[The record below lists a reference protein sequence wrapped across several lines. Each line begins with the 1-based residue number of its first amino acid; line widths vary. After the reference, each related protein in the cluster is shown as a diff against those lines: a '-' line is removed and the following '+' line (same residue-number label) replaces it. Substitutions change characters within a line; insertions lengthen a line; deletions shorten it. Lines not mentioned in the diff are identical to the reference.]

1 MNTMKKIL
9 VSFSF
14 ILTLFLLCG
23 CNAPYQKSDDKL
35 VVVTTIFP
43 YYDFVR
49 ELGTSDIELHLL
61 ITPGMD
67 SHSYEPTP
75 SDLILLQ
82 NADLLIYTGGESEVW
97 VEEILDGLDT
107 SELSILCMMDYVEL
121 IEEEHDEDHHHHDHG
136 ESCSHDASEQDFEE
150 HIEEGHSE
158 DTHTKDEHSE
168 DTHVEEGHSED
179 AHSEEEHNEDAQ
191 NEDNHS
197 EDTHPEAG
205 HNEDAHASEIIYDE
219 HIWTSPKNA
228 ILIVEA
234 IKDRLS
240 EIDSGHKEEY
250 EANYESYRLEL
261 EELDEA
267 FEDTVKN
274 AKTNTIV
281 VGDKFPF
288 QYFVTHYGLQHY
300 AAFPACSS
308 EVEPSVKTM
317 ISLVDVMKSEH
328 LGTVFYTE
336 STNNT
341 KVAVTICEETGADS
355 LLLHSCHTVT
365 NQELKEGVSYLSLM
379 WQNVEALQKGLN
391 TP

>member
-1 MNTMKKIL
+1 MKAIKKIL
-9 VSFSF
+9 ISFSF
-14 ILTLFLLCG
+14 ILTLFMLCG
-23 CNAPYQKSDDKL
+23 CNAPYQKNNEKM

-82 NADLLIYTGGESEVW
+82 NADLLIYNGGEAEVW
-97 VEEILDGLDT
+97 VEEILQSIDT
-107 SELSILCMMDYVEL
+107 SNLSTLCMMDYVEL
-121 IEEEHDEDHHHHDHG
+121 MEEEHDEEHHHHDHD
-136 ESCSHDASEQDFEE
+136 ETCSHEESHSQSE
-150 HIEEGHSE
+150 
-158 DTHTKDEHSE
+158 
-168 DTHVEEGHSED
+168 
-179 AHSEEEHNEDAQ
+179 
-191 NEDNHS
+191 
-197 EDTHPEAG
+197 
-205 HNEDAHASEIIYDE
+205 HASEIVYDE

-234 IKDRLS
+234 IKNRLC
-240 EIDSGHKEEY
+240 EIDGSHIEEY

-261 EELDEA
+261 AKLDQA

-274 AKTNTIV
+274 AKTNVIV

-288 QYFVTHYGLQHY
+288 QYFVTHYGLEHY

-317 ISLVDVMKSEH
+317 ISLVDTMKSEH

-341 KVAVTICEETGADS
+341 KVTATICEETGADS

-365 NQELKEGVSYLSLM
+365 NQELKDGISYVSIM
-379 WQNVEALQKGLN
+379 WKNVKALQKGLN

>member
-1 MNTMKKIL
+1 MNRIKKIL
-9 VSFSF
+9 VSFSL

-49 ELGTSDIELHLL
+49 ELGTTNIELHLL

-82 NADLLIYTGGESEVW
+82 NADLLIYNGGEAEVW
-97 VEEILDGLDT
+97 VEEILESIDT
-107 SELSILCMMDYVEL
+107 SNLSTLCMMDYVEL
-121 IEEEHDEDHHHHDHG
+121 IEEEHDGEHHHHNHDHDD
-136 ESCSHDASEQDFEE
+136 SCPFDSSQDDSEE
-150 HIEEGHSE
+150 HHEEE
-158 DTHTKDEHSE
+158 
-168 DTHVEEGHSED
+168 
-179 AHSEEEHNEDAQ
+179 HSEEEHD
-191 NEDNHS
+191 S
-197 EDTHPEAG
+197 ELV
-205 HNEDAHASEIIYDE
+205 YDE

-228 ILIVEA
+228 ILIIEA
-234 IKDRLS
+234 IKNQLCELDCT
-240 EIDSGHKEEY
+240 HMEEY
-250 EANYESYRLEL
+250 ETNYESYRLEL
-261 EELDEA
+261 VELDQA
-267 FEDTVKN
+267 FEDTIQN
-274 AKTNTIV
+274 AKTNVIV

-288 QYFVTHYGLQHY
+288 QYFVSHYGLEHY

-317 ISLVDVMKSEH
+317 ISLVDTMKAEH
-328 LGTVFYTE
+328 LSTVFYTE

-341 KVAVTICEETGADS
+341 KVTATICEETGADS

-365 NQELKEGVSYLSLM
+365 NQELEDGISYLSIM
-379 WQNVEALQKGLN
+379 WKNVEALEKGLN

>member
-1 MNTMKKIL
+1 MKKIL

-23 CNAPYQKSDDKL
+23 CNAPYQKSSDKL

-82 NADLLIYTGGESEVW
+82 NADLLIYNGGEAEVW
-97 VEEILDGLDT
+97 VDEILQSIDT
-107 SELSILCMMDYVEL
+107 SNLSTLCMMDYVEL
-121 IEEEHDEDHHHHDHG
+121 IEEEHDGEHHHHDHDD
-136 ESCSHDASEQDFEE
+136 SCPFEVSSQNSAHADDHKNEPEHNDHSDEEHFEE
-150 HIEEGHSE
+150 SDNHQP
-158 DTHTKDEHSE
+158 
-168 DTHVEEGHSED
+168 
-179 AHSEEEHNEDAQ
+179 SEEVHFEELDHNDP
-191 NEDNHS
+191 S
-197 EDTHPEAG
+197 EKDHINATG
-205 HNEDAHASEIIYDE
+205 VIYDE

-234 IKDRLS
+234 IKNKLCELDTAC
-240 EIDSGHKEEY
+240 INEY
-250 EANYESYRLEL
+250 ETNYERYRLEL
-261 EELDEA
+261 LELDHA
-267 FEDTVKN
+267 FTDTIAN
-274 AKTNTIV
+274 ATTNIIV

-288 QYFVTHYGLQHY
+288 QYFVTHYGLEHY

-317 ISLVDVMKSEH
+317 ISLVDTMKSEH
-328 LGTVFYTE
+328 LTTVFYTE

-341 KVAVTICEETGADS
+341 KITATICEETDAES

-365 NQELKEGVSYLSLM
+365 NKELKNGISYVDIM
-379 WQNVEALQKGLN
+379 WNNVEALQKGLN

>member
-121 IEEEHDEDHHHHDHG
+121 IEEEHDEDHHHHDHS
-136 ESCSHDASEQDFEE
+136 ESCSHETSEQDFEE

-179 AHSEEEHNEDAQ
+179 AHTSEIIVEE
-191 NEDNHS
+191 
-197 EDTHPEAG
+197 G

-240 EIDSGHKEEY
+240 EIDSSHKEEY

-261 EELDEA
+261 EELDQA

>member
-107 SELSILCMMDYVEL
+107 SGLSILCMMDYVEL

-179 AHSEEEHNEDAQ
+179 AHTSEIIVEE
-191 NEDNHS
+191 
-197 EDTHPEAG
+197 G

-250 EANYESYRLEL
+250 ETNYESYRLEL
-261 EELDEA
+261 EELDQA

>member
-1 MNTMKKIL
+1 MNTMKEIL

-121 IEEEHDEDHHHHDHG
+121 IEEEHDEDHHHHDHS
-136 ESCSHDASEQDFEE
+136 ESCSHETSEQDFEE

-179 AHSEEEHNEDAQ
+179 AHTSEIIVEE
-191 NEDNHS
+191 
-197 EDTHPEAG
+197 G

-240 EIDSGHKEEY
+240 EIDSSHKEEY

-261 EELDEA
+261 EELDQA

>member
-49 ELGTSDIELHLL
+49 ELGTSDIEFHLL

-158 DTHTKDEHSE
+158 DTHNEDEHSE

-179 AHSEEEHNEDAQ
+179 AH
-191 NEDNHS
+191 
-197 EDTHPEAG
+197 T
-205 HNEDAHASEIIYDE
+205 SEIIYDE

-228 ILIVEA
+228 ILIVGA

-240 EIDSGHKEEY
+240 EIDSSHKEEY

>member
-121 IEEEHDEDHHHHDHG
+121 IEEEHDEDHHHHDHS
-136 ESCSHDASEQDFEE
+136 ESCSHETSEQDFEE

-158 DTHTKDEHSE
+158 DTHNEDEHSE

-179 AHSEEEHNEDAQ
+179 AHTSEIIVEE
-191 NEDNHS
+191 
-197 EDTHPEAG
+197 G

-240 EIDSGHKEEY
+240 EIDSSHKEEY

-261 EELDEA
+261 EELDQA

>member
-158 DTHTKDEHSE
+158 DTHNEDEHSE

-179 AHSEEEHNEDAQ
+179 AHTSEIIVEE
-191 NEDNHS
+191 
-197 EDTHPEAG
+197 G

-261 EELDEA
+261 EELDQA

>member
-107 SELSILCMMDYVEL
+107 SGLSILCMMDYVEL

-136 ESCSHDASEQDFEE
+136 ESCSHDTSEQDFEE

-179 AHSEEEHNEDAQ
+179 AHTSEIIVEE
-191 NEDNHS
+191 
-197 EDTHPEAG
+197 G

-250 EANYESYRLEL
+250 ETNYESYRLEL
-261 EELDEA
+261 EELDQA

>member
-1 MNTMKKIL
+1 MKVMKKIL

-23 CNAPYQKSDDKL
+23 CNAPYQKSSDKL

-82 NADLLIYTGGESEVW
+82 NADLLIYNGGEAEVW
-97 VEEILDGLDT
+97 VDEILQSIDT
-107 SELSILCMMDYVEL
+107 SNLSTLCMMDYVEL
-121 IEEEHDEDHHHHDHG
+121 IEEEHDGEHHHHDHDD
-136 ESCSHDASEQDFEE
+136 SCPFEVSSQNSAHADDHKNEPEHNNHSDEEHFEE
-150 HIEEGHSE
+150 SDNHQP
-158 DTHTKDEHSE
+158 
-168 DTHVEEGHSED
+168 
-179 AHSEEEHNEDAQ
+179 SEEVHFEELEHNDP
-191 NEDNHS
+191 S
-197 EDTHPEAG
+197 EKDHINATG
-205 HNEDAHASEIIYDE
+205 VIYDE

-234 IKDRLS
+234 IKNKLCELDTAC
-240 EIDSGHKEEY
+240 INEY
-250 EANYESYRLEL
+250 ETNYERYRLEL
-261 EELDEA
+261 LELDHA
-267 FEDTVKN
+267 FTDTIAN
-274 AKTNTIV
+274 ATTNIIV

-288 QYFVTHYGLQHY
+288 QYFVTHYGLEHY

-317 ISLVDVMKSEH
+317 ISLVDTMKSEH
-328 LGTVFYTE
+328 LTTVFYTE

-341 KVAVTICEETGADS
+341 KITATICEETDAES

-365 NQELKEGVSYLSLM
+365 NKELKNGISYVDIM
-379 WQNVEALQKGLN
+379 WNNVEALQKGLN